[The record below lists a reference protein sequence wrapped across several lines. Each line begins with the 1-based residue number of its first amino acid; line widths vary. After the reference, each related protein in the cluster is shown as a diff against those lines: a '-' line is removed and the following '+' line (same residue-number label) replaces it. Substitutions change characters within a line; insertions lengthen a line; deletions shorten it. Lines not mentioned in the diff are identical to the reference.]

1 MPHTVES
8 TIGLSE
14 KDLARGALD
23 LAPEPD
29 YSLMNTMLVVPLN
42 KTVLETAVSIVK
54 DAGPKIIETI
64 VNRLVPT
71 PHYQDPELTT
81 VSPIVPVSS
90 QLPTVF
96 MAPPVE
102 TIIIVPP
109 SNHSATPPGIFNPDT
124 VRLLYIFV
132 FLM

>member
-8 TIGLSE
+8 TIHFSE

-23 LAPEPD
+23 LSPEPD
-29 YSLMNTMLVVPLN
+29 FSPMNTTLAVPVN

-54 DAGPKIIETI
+54 DAGPKVIETI
-64 VNRLVPT
+64 VNQLVPA
-71 PHYQDPELTT
+71 PHYQDPELTMG
-81 VSPIVPVSS
+81 SPIVPVSS

-109 SNHSATPPGIFNPDT
+109 SNHSATPSGIPNSDT
-124 VRLLYIFV
+124 VRLY
-132 FLM
+132 FLFFF